1 MNHDTVEPFPTR
13 YLFAPAR
20 VPEVA
25 IKGTSLRFPVH
36 RIYCAGRNY
45 GTRAREMGCE
55 RQAPFFF
62 QKPADAL
69 VANGAG
75 VPYPTRTSDFHH
87 EVELV
92 VALRQGGRDIPA
104 ARALDCVYG
113 YAVGNDLT
121 RRDLMFA
128 AQEGRQPWEVSK
140 AFDASAPITAIHPVE
155 RVGYLDRGRIWLNVN
170 GTIRQD
176 ADLSDLVW
184 GVPYLIA
191 ELSALFE
198 LTAGDLIFTGT
209 PAGVG
214 PLKPGDEV
222 RAGIEGLDEL
232 VTRIDAP
239 RVAGVSCPRV
249 AAQG

>member
-1 MNHDTVEPFPTR
+1 MSHDIVERLPSR
-13 YLFAPAR
+13 YLFPPAR
-20 VPEVA
+20 APEVA
-25 IKGTSLRFPVH
+25 IKGTGVRFPVH

-45 GTRAREMGCE
+45 GARAREMGCE
-55 RQAPFFF
+55 RAPPFLF

-69 VANGAG
+69 VANGAS
-75 VPYPTRTSDFHH
+75 VAYPSRTNDFHH

-104 ARALDCVYG
+104 AAALDGVYG

-128 AQEGRQPWEVSK
+128 AQDGRQPWEVSK
-140 AFDASAPITAIHPVE
+140 AFDGSAPITAIHPVE
-155 RVGYLDRGRIWLNVN
+155 RVGYLDRGRIWLTVN
-170 GTIRQD
+170 RTIRQD
-176 ADLSDLVW
+176 ADLSELVW

-191 ELSALFE
+191 ELSTLFE

-214 PLKPGDEV
+214 PLQPGDEV
-222 RAGIEGLDEL
+222 RAGIDGLDEL
-232 VTRIDAP
+232 VTRIALP
-239 RVAGVSCPRV
+239 NSSCSRVAVR
-249 AAQG
+249 A